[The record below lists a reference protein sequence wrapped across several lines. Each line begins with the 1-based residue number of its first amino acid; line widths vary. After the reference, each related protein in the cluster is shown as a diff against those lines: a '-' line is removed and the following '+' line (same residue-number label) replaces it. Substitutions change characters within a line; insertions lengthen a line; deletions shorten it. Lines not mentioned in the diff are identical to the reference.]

1 MIVHDLYD
9 MISYKEDMKIRSTRH
24 GVEDGK
30 RTNMAEWHDEKGNVW
45 LSGQEQIDSI
55 RKEGFKEVP
64 NTAFRMK
71 EPGYGGSNVVITDAN
86 RKACGEAMLG
96 DRVHT
101 AQTRPMDADS
111 VLDEWLDD
119 EEDDM
124 VYVASDGRE
133 FRKNDTV
140 PTKAERSSEERPI
153 SSACQE
159 PYMDSFQ
166 PGTYVSAAD
175 DRIEWEKCNLD
186 HCGYIELI
194 ENGVLVMGAIVLGIF
209 GLGVLVGKSMRRK

>member
-1 MIVHDLYD
+1 
-9 MISYKEDMKIRSTRH
+9 
-24 GVEDGK
+24 
-30 RTNMAEWHDEKGNVW
+30 MAEWCDEKGNVW

-86 RKACGEAMLG
+86 RKTFGEAMLG
-96 DRVHT
+96 NRANT
-101 AQTRPMDADS
+101 AATFSVGADS

-119 EEDDM
+119 EEDDI
-124 VYVASDGRE
+124 YVASDGRE
-133 FRKNDTV
+133 FRKNDSASTE
-140 PTKAERSSEERPI
+140 TEHASSEESPV
-153 SSACQE
+153 SSPCREHA
-159 PYMDSFQ
+159 DSFQ
-166 PGTYVSAAD
+166 PGTYVSASD
-175 DRIEWEKCNLD
+175 DRFKWEKCDLD

-209 GLGVLVGKSMRRK
+209 GLGVLFGKSMRKK